1 MPDRPLFPRLRS
13 WESIFQTLRHD
24 SFPPGGRFSRKIS
37 NGWFVSSEIEEVVVD
52 LERVA
57 ARADKSLPVAVSEDL
72 RWRALVVIGKV
83 AEAIIGVVQ
92 LFGKD

>member
-1 MPDRPLFPRLRS
+1 M
-13 WESIFQTLRHD
+13 
-24 SFPPGGRFSRKIS
+24 
-37 NGWFVSSEIEEVVVD
+37 VD